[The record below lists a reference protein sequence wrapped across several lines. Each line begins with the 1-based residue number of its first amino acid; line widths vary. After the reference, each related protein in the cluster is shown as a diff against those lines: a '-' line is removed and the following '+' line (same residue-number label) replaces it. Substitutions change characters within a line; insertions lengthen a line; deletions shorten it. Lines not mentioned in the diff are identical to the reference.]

1 MEGGVVIVGA
11 STLKAK
17 SMTFHVQLPI
27 THQAINAMEQ
37 MLVNRIESGLQ
48 PGRTQELRTRQLLKV
63 RELKLYLEQ
72 GAGLTVLNES
82 NRFLAFVLGCYIDL
96 PRQHALLPAVFDELK
111 LLGFDFMSMD
121 ISGIFEERVTG
132 HDWLVGA

>member
-1 MEGGVVIVGA
+1 MLEA

-17 SMTFHVQLPI
+17 SMTFHFQLPI
-27 THQAINAMEQ
+27 THRAINAMEQ
-37 MLVNRIESGLQ
+37 MLVNRIEAGGQ
-48 PGRTQELRTRQLLKV
+48 TGQAYEVRGRQLLKV
-63 RELKLYLEQ
+63 REQKLYLEQ
-72 GAGLTVLNES
+72 GAGLPVLKES

-111 LLGFDFMSMD
+111 LLGFDFMSLDM
-121 ISGIFEERVTG
+121 SGIFEERVTG

>member
-1 MEGGVVIVGA
+1 MLEA

-17 SMTFHVQLPI
+17 SMTFHPQLPI

-37 MLVNRIESGLQ
+37 MLVTRIESGLS
-48 PGRTQELRTRQLLKV
+48 PGQAQELRTRQLLKV

-72 GAGLTVLNES
+72 GAGLEVLRES
-82 NRFLAFVLGCYIDL
+82 NRFLAFVLDCYVDL
-96 PRQHALLPAVFDELK
+96 PRQHDLLPGVFTELQW
-111 LLGFDFMSMD
+111 LGFDFMSLD
-121 ISGIFEERVTG
+121 VSGIFEERVTG